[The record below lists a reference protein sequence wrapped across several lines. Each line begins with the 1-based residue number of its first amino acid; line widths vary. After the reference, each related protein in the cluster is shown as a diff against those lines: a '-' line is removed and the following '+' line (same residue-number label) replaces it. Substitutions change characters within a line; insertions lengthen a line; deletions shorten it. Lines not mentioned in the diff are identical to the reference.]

1 MIMYQVALLTHQLS
15 DRNGNPLSN
24 YIPTLYLEYRKI
36 SEYPREP
43 MQPIHL
49 APTYT
54 STFFYWYFVC
64 LFFAVV
70 HLINCLSF
78 LKLRWGVILRIW
90 KTRSSKLPCSFYHW
104 LLNAWSVSIC
114 FPVHRSPAQY
124 RPKSRARQVPQS
136 FLVIRSKIILKL

>member
-1 MIMYQVALLTHQLS
+1 MNMYKVPLLTHQLS
-15 DRNGNPLSN
+15 DHNGNALYN
-24 YIPTLYLEYRKI
+24 YIPTLMYLQYHKI
-36 SEYPREP
+36 SEYPRER

-54 STFFYWYFVC
+54 FSWYFVC
-64 LFFAVV
+64 LFFAVQI
-70 HLINCLSF
+70 INCLSF
-78 LKLRWGVILRIW
+78 LRLRWGVILRIW
-90 KTRSSKLPCSFYHW
+90 ITRSSKLPCSFYHW

-114 FPVHRSPAQY
+114 FPVHRLPAQY